1 MTTFFLTSLFVLGT
15 LFGSFASVLIW
26 RIRSGEGGIATGRS
40 HCPKCNH
47 TLGVLDLFPIFSYI
61 FLRGKCRFCQEKISP
76 IYPLL
81 ELASGLLFVL
91 SAFFLID
98 QNLIFTGSETEIMR
112 LFLILS
118 AAFVTIVFVF
128 YDLRFMEIPDE
139 VLLPFIA
146 ILLLLLASDT
156 WYSTHFFSHF
166 QVFSSTPLS
175 PILDWLLWSFIIYSF
190 FYLQILIPGTRYAI
204 KEKKL
209 SIIPQLFFEY
219 FAILPYVFFRLF
231 VRKKISDEEPQS
243 REWEIPSWIG
253 HGDLRIAVFM
263 GLLAGTKIALLWLLL
278 AYFCGSIIGVAILL
292 YTRNRNTVVPFGPY
306 LALGLYISLFWY
318 TPIIEW
324 YTRLFTL

>member
-1 MTTFFLTSLFVLGT
+1 MTTFFLTFLFIFGT

-47 TLGVLDLFPIFSYI
+47 TLGALDLFPIFSYI

-98 QNLIFTGSETEIMR
+98 QNLIFAGSKTEIIR
-112 LFLILS
+112 LFIILS

-175 PILDWLLWSFIIYSF
+175 PILD
-190 FYLQILIPGTRYAI
+190 
-204 KEKKL
+204 
-209 SIIPQLFFEY
+209 
-219 FAILPYVFFRLF
+219 
-231 VRKKISDEEPQS
+231 
-243 REWEIPSWIG
+243 
-253 HGDLRIAVFM
+253 
-263 GLLAGTKIALLWLLL
+263 
-278 AYFCGSIIGVAILL
+278 
-292 YTRNRNTVVPFGPY
+292 
-306 LALGLYISLFWY
+306 
-318 TPIIEW
+318 
-324 YTRLFTL
+324 